1 MMSAC
6 SHQPRWRSSAEHQA
20 GLNGL
25 AKPDFVGKQKS
36 CRASASERERRL
48 ELKRQDVHR
57 GALRY
62 LQLAESAN
70 LGQMRMQ
77 VTHPAPPRR
86 RADYRTAPGR
96 DRAVE
101 R

>member
-1 MMSAC
+1 MQELVGPLLPEPCRRDDERVLAPAALA
-6 SHQPRWRSSAEHQA
+6 QFRQHQA

-25 AKPDFVGKQKS
+25 TEPDFVGQQKS

-62 LQLAESAN
+62 PQLAESTN
-70 LGQMRMQ
+70 LG
-77 VTHPAPPRR
+77 
-86 RADYRTAPGR
+86 
-96 DRAVE
+96 
-101 R
+101 